1 MPPHKINLIVN
12 PNANLGRA
20 WRASAD
26 LRPIVEEFGGADWA
40 GTVYPTHAIELARSA
55 AEQGYE
61 LVIAAGGDGTIHEV
75 VNGLMRVPAEK
86 RPKLGIVPLGS
97 GNDFSYAIGM
107 DKRPAFAL
115 RQVFAGNPKL
125 IDVGLLQDDH
135 GRKEYFANGVGVGFD
150 ATVTIRSR
158 HYTMLQGFSAYM
170 AAVLQT
176 IALDHEAPSMH
187 IQTDQ
192 EIWDEA
198 TMMLVMCNGPREG
211 GGFLVAPEAKP
222 DDGVF
227 HYASVRQVSRLVMMR
242 LLPEVVRGTHGRF
255 SQVRMGTFKELNMK
269 SDRPIYVHTDGE
281 IFVGFGMDVRQL
293 SVQVIP
299 GALEVVV

>member
-1 MPPHKINLIVN
+1 
-12 PNANLGRA
+12 
-20 WRASAD
+20 
-26 LRPIVEEFGGADWA
+26 
-40 GTVYPTHAIELARSA
+40 
-55 AEQGYE
+55 
-61 LVIAAGGDGTIHEV
+61 
-75 VNGLMRVPAEK
+75 
-86 RPKLGIVPLGS
+86 
-97 GNDFSYAIGM
+97 M

-198 TMMLVMCNGPREG
+198 TMLLVMCYGPREG
-211 GGFLVAPEAKP
+211 GGFLVAPEA
-222 DDGVF
+222 
-227 HYASVRQVSRLVMMR
+227 
-242 LLPEVVRGTHGRF
+242 
-255 SQVRMGTFKELNMK
+255 
-269 SDRPIYVHTDGE
+269 
-281 IFVGFGMDVRQL
+281 
-293 SVQVIP
+293 
-299 GALEVVV
+299 